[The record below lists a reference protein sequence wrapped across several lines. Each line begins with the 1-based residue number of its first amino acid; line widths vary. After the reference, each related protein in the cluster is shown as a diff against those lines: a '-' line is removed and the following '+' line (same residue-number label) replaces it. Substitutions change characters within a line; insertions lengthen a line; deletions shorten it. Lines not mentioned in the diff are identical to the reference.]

1 VSAKRFEEPVTRR
14 DFLGKAAMGSC
25 FLAVGTAVV
34 GILRLP
40 KPAVLPE
47 SASRFKIGFP
57 DDFAPDT
64 HRKIGQRNVWLYR
77 DALGFYALS
86 TVCTHLGCIVTE
98 DAKSM
103 GFMCPCHGSNFDAA
117 GRVLGGPA
125 PRGLDWL
132 EISLAADGSLM
143 VDTEKTV
150 NPGTRFNV

>member
-1 VSAKRFEEPVTRR
+1 
-14 DFLGKAAMGSC
+14 MGSV
-25 FLAVGTAVV
+25 FLSVGTALV

-64 HRKIGQRNVWLYR
+64 HRKIEQRNVWLFR
-77 DALGFYALS
+77 DALGFFAVS
-86 TVCTHLGCIVTE
+86 AVCSHLGCIVKE
-98 DAKSM
+98 DAKSR
-103 GFMCPCHGSNFDAA
+103 GFVCPCHGSKFDAT
-117 GRVLGGPA
+117 GRVQGGPA

-143 VDTEKTV
+143 VDTGKTV
-150 NPGTRFNV
+150 DRETRFNV